1 MKGSAGGLMI
11 EPLTAH
17 QLDNTTQYSAHTDT
31 HNAAHTQK
39 HTPQANLK
47 APCVD

>member
-11 EPLTAH
+11 EPLTATSSTIQH
-17 QLDNTTQYSAHTDT
+17 NTAHTDT

-39 HTPQANLK
+39 HTPQANVK